1 MGRFSYLLFVG
12 MTALCWGVYGPVLH
26 VGQERLGDDGQNS
39 TLRSLICVGVAY
51 FVIAVVVPLVV
62 LFKHGEKGNW
72 SARGFVWSVFAG
84 GIGAL
89 GALGIIMAFKYGGT
103 PVFVM
108 PLVFGLAPVMNTLT
122 TMLMNRTTG
131 NASIPFY
138 LGIFIVAIGAVGVL
152 YFKPAKPKGH
162 ADSAKVSTKTEKAD
176 GEGNKADEKADEQ
189 EPAPDAVPE
198 DKDVGKTTSETTE
211 SDDVAKT
218 QSPAKA
224 AAKTGMVKGPNIWNL
239 MFVLMTA
246 LCWGAYGPVLHNG
259 QSKMNGSRLRPFLCV
274 GLAYFVIAV
283 VVPYFL
289 LIKFPE
295 PGSWTHVDGVMWS
308 LMGGTA
314 GALGALGI
322 IYAFNF
328 GGKPIFIM
336 PLVFGGAPVVNTL
349 AETISHNLWDQLST
363 SFFLS
368 LGVVILG
375 AVTVLVSAPKGPHGK
390 PVVAPPPAPT
400 PTT

>member
-12 MTALCWGVYGPVLH
+12 MTALCWGIYGPVLH

-51 FVIAVVVPLVV
+51 FVIAVIVPLVV

-72 SARGFVWSVFAG
+72 SASGFVWSIFAG
-84 GIGAL
+84 GIGAF

-138 LGIFIVAIGAVGVL
+138 MGIFIVAIGAVGVL
-152 YFKPAKPKGH
+152 YFKPAKAKGH
-162 ADSAKVSTKTEKAD
+162 SETTVVSKANEADAKSAGAN
-176 GEGNKADEKADEQ
+176 GEAIDN
-189 EPAPDAVPE
+189 EP
-198 DKDVGKTTSETTE
+198 TTE
-211 SDDVAKT
+211 SDDDHAVGKTTNESKSAEAKT
-218 QSPAKA
+218 AASPKP
-224 AAKTGMVKGPNIWNL
+224 AAKNGLAKGPNIWNL
-239 MFVLMTA
+239 MFVVMTA

-289 LIKFPE
+289 LIKIPE
-295 PGSWTHVDGVMWS
+295 PGSWSHVDGVMWS

-349 AETISHNLWDQLST
+349 AETISHNLWAQLST
-363 SFFLS
+363 AFFLS

-375 AVTVLVSAPKGPHGK
+375 AVTVLVSAPKGPHAK
-390 PVVAPPPAPT
+390 PASTLPGARLPT
-400 PTT
+400 D

>member
-1 MGRFSYLLFVG
+1 
-12 MTALCWGVYGPVLH
+12 
-26 VGQERLGDDGQNS
+26 
-39 TLRSLICVGVAY
+39 
-51 FVIAVVVPLVV
+51 

-72 SARGFVWSVFAG
+72 SASGFVWSVFAG
-84 GIGAL
+84 GIGAF

-122 TMLMNRTTG
+122 TMVMNRTTG

-138 LGIFIVAIGAVGVL
+138 LGILIVAIGAVGVL
-152 YFKPAKPKGH
+152 YFKPTKPKSHG
-162 ADSAKVSTKTEKAD
+162 DSAKISSKNEKANMEVNELD
-176 GEGNKADEKADEQ
+176 EPIGENLEASQDAAKNEDEPKVSAD
-189 EPAPDAVPE
+189 
-198 DKDVGKTTSETTE
+198 DKQ
-211 SDDVAKT
+211 AKNP
-218 QSPAKA
+218 SKA
-224 AAKTGMVKGPNIWNL
+224 ATTTAVVKGPNLWNL
-239 MFVLMTA
+239 MFVMMTA

-289 LIKFPE
+289 LLKFPE

-349 AETISHNLWDQLST
+349 AETISHNLWAQLST

-368 LGVVILG
+368 LGVVIFG
-375 AVTVLVSAPKGPHGK
+375 AVTVLVSAPKGAHK
-390 PVVAPPPAPT
+390 PVAQPQSASTPPAN
-400 PTT
+400 